1 MHPSEVSAD
10 SPESE
15 RYVFAK
21 LRDGLPD
28 SVCVVHARRVVI
40 PARDRGRAEDA
51 EVDFLLL
58 DPERGLLGLEV
69 KGGGV
74 RRAPEGWFQRGRDG
88 VERRI
93 ADPGAQAQRAV
104 HAIDRY
110 LRDQD
115 APRIPFGW
123 GVVLPDVDVR
133 GALGPDLPRELVIDR
148 LSFSDVPAAVA
159 RVFDANGL
167 RGARIDEPVQRA
179 FVRAIAPTVH
189 LVAPLARRFEREAD
203 ALLRLTDEQAGII
216 DALEAMPRV
225 AIEGAAGTGKTL
237 LAVEWARRIAAQGR
251 RALLL
256 CFNRPL
262 ADHLGSVAEGYDVQS
277 FHGLCHDLAQE
288 ADIEFRVPESAAA
301 QQRFW
306 SDEAPLR
313 LLESL
318 DRLPERRWDAVIVDE
333 GQDFRENWWA
343 AIEELLR
350 EPRSGSLVV
359 FYDPNQDIYGGGPP
373 KYLGVAPARLVYN
386 CRNTAR
392 IASWVARCVGAEAR
406 FRPGTPDGL
415 EVGEIECRDEAAL
428 VQNVRT
434 TLHEL
439 LHDGKV
445 ASEQIVVLSTRS
457 PEKSCLAR
465 HRRLGS
471 ITLVPLSEAAGPGRV
486 RFGSLHRFKGLE
498 ADVVLLVVEP
508 GALNSGPKHL
518 YVGGSRARLMLV
530 VMKLAG

>member
-40 PARDRGRAEDA
+40 PARDRGRAEEA

-133 GALGPDLPRELVIDR
+133 GALGPDL
-148 LSFSDVPAAVA
+148 
-159 RVFDANGL
+159 
-167 RGARIDEPVQRA
+167 
-179 FVRAIAPTVH
+179 
-189 LVAPLARRFEREAD
+189 
-203 ALLRLTDEQAGII
+203 
-216 DALEAMPRV
+216 PRV